1 MLRQHLLSREGAAT
15 ERSDIPE
22 SGFFS
27 LPLMGGIRFDLCL
40 LVFLV
45 LQRKVDRGGLSQETL
60 HMRLVQKGTDPAP
73 PDTTIDGAATRWDR
87 YQSMTAKASV
97 PPSTIHNALS
107 EGHTGLPP
115 LPLSPA
121 LSYTVRYDST
131 GPFMRASQIFIPTLK
146 ETPAE
151 AELISHQ
158 LLLRG
163 GFIRRLASGLY
174 TWMPLGLRVLRKVER
189 VVREE
194 MDRSGAQELLMPL
207 VQPAELWQESGR
219 WEQYG
224 PELLRLRDRHN
235 RDFCL
240 GPTHEEVIS
249 DLVRREIHSYRQLPV
264 NFYQIQTKFRDE
276 IRPRFGL
283 MRGREFIMKDAYS
296 FHMDHASLEITYQT
310 MYEAYQRTFTRLGLN
325 FRAVEAD
332 NGAIGG
338 KRSHE
343 FHVLADSGEDA
354 IVSCHHCAYAA
365 NMEKAQ
371 SRPEPVGTEAP
382 LLAGQVQTPG
392 SRTVAEQAEHLG
404 ISAANIVK
412 TVLVIADG
420 KMVML
425 LLRGDDELNLIKAGH
440 ALDAQNVQLA
450 SPEEAVSATGAPLG
464 FIGPKDLPLP
474 IPIMADHRALGVA
487 NFSTGAN
494 AAELHWIN
502 LNWDRDLPRP
512 AAADLRNVRAGDA
525 CPHCRE
531 GTLSIRR
538 GIEVGH
544 VFQLGELY
552 SKSMGITVLDETGRD
567 ATVTMGCYGIGVSR
581 VVAAA
586 VEQHF
591 DDRGITWPVA
601 LAPFEVGIVA
611 INARKSPEVAAA
623 AQALHDRLEALGYSV
638 LLDDRDE
645 RPGVQFATMDL
656 IGLPHRIVVSDKV
669 LAQGVWEYRARHATE
684 NVLLDETQLMD
695 YLRKEHP
702 RG

>member
-365 NMEKAQ
+365 NMEKAE

-412 TVLVIADG
+412 TVLVVADG

-512 AAADLRNVRAGDA
+512 EAADLRNVRAGDG
-525 CPHCRE
+525 CPHCAT

>member
-1 MLRQHLLSREGAAT
+1 
-15 ERSDIPE
+15 
-22 SGFFS
+22 
-27 LPLMGGIRFDLCL
+27 MGGIRFDLCL

-404 ISAANIVK
+404 ISATNIVK

-512 AAADLRNVRAGDA
+512 EAADLRNVRAGDG
-525 CPHCRE
+525 CPHCAT

>member
-412 TVLVIADG
+412 TVLVVADG
-420 KMVML
+420 KIVML

-512 AAADLRNVRAGDA
+512 EAADLRNVRAGDG
-525 CPHCRE
+525 CPHCAT

>member
-1 MLRQHLLSREGAAT
+1 
-15 ERSDIPE
+15 
-22 SGFFS
+22 
-27 LPLMGGIRFDLCL
+27 
-40 LVFLV
+40 
-45 LQRKVDRGGLSQETL
+45 
-60 HMRLVQKGTDPAP
+60 
-73 PDTTIDGAATRWDR
+73 
-87 YQSMTAKASV
+87 
-97 PPSTIHNALS
+97 
-107 EGHTGLPP
+107 
-115 LPLSPA
+115 
-121 LSYTVRYDST
+121 
-131 GPFMRASQIFIPTLK
+131 MRASQIFIPTLK

-174 TWMPLGLRVLRKVER
+174 TWMPLGLRVLRQVER

-194 MDRSGAQELLMPL
+194 MNRGGAQELLMPV

-219 WEQYG
+219 WEEYG
-224 PELLRLRDRHN
+224 PELLRLQDRHH

-240 GPTHEEVIS
+240 GPTYEEVIS

-296 FHMDHASLEITYQT
+296 FHMDHASLEATYQS

-332 NGAIGG
+332 NGVIGG

-354 IVSCHHCAYAA
+354 IASCHHCDYAA
-365 NMEKAQ
+365 NLEKAR
-371 SRPEPVGTEAP
+371 SRPAPAETETPRA
-382 LLAGQVQTPG
+382 AERVRTPG
-392 SRTVAEQAEHLG
+392 IHTVAGQAEHLG
-404 ISAANIVK
+404 ISTAKIVK
-412 TVLVIADG
+412 TILVVADG
-420 KMVML
+420 KTVML
-425 LLRGDDELNLIKAGH
+425 LLRGDDELNLVKAGH
-440 ALDAQNVQLA
+440 ALDARDLRIA
-450 SPEEAVSATGAPLG
+450 SPEEAVSATGVPLG
-464 FIGPKDLPLP
+464 FIGPKEPPLP
-474 IPIMADHRALGVA
+474 VPILADQRALSVV

-494 AAELHWIN
+494 AEDLHWIH

-512 AAADLRNVRAGDA
+512 PVADLRNVRAGDA
-525 CPHCRE
+525 CPHCAE
-531 GTLSIRR
+531 GTLGIRR

-544 VFQLGELY
+544 VFQLGERY
-552 SKSMGITVLDETGRD
+552 SKRMGITVLDETGRD

-581 VVAAA
+581 LVAAA

-591 DDRGITWPVA
+591 DDRGILWPMA
-601 LAPFEVGIVA
+601 LTPFAVGIVA

-623 AQALHDRLEALGYSV
+623 AQALHDRLEAAGYSV
-638 LLDDRDE
+638 LLDDREE

-669 LAQGVWEYRARHATE
+669 LAQGVWEYRARRATE

-695 YLRKEHP
+695 HLRKEHFH
-702 RG
+702 G

>member
-1 MLRQHLLSREGAAT
+1 
-15 ERSDIPE
+15 
-22 SGFFS
+22 
-27 LPLMGGIRFDLCL
+27 
-40 LVFLV
+40 
-45 LQRKVDRGGLSQETL
+45 
-60 HMRLVQKGTDPAP
+60 
-73 PDTTIDGAATRWDR
+73 
-87 YQSMTAKASV
+87 
-97 PPSTIHNALS
+97 
-107 EGHTGLPP
+107 
-115 LPLSPA
+115 
-121 LSYTVRYDST
+121 
-131 GPFMRASQIFIPTLK
+131 
-146 ETPAE
+146 
-151 AELISHQ
+151 
-158 LLLRG
+158 
-163 GFIRRLASGLY
+163 
-174 TWMPLGLRVLRKVER
+174 
-189 VVREE
+189 
-194 MDRSGAQELLMPL
+194 MPL

-224 PELLRLRDRHN
+224 PELLRLRDRHD

-283 MRGREFIMKDAYS
+283 MRGREFVMKDAYS
-296 FHMDHASLEITYQT
+296 FHMDHASLEITYQA

-354 IVSCHHCAYAA
+354 IVSCHHCDYAA

-371 SRPEPVGTEAP
+371 SRPEPAEMEMP
-382 LLAGQVQTPG
+382 LAAAQVRTPG
-392 SRTVAEQAEHLG
+392 IRSVAAQAEHLG
-404 ISAANIVK
+404 ISTAKIVK
-412 TVLVIADG
+412 SVLVLADG
-420 KMVML
+420 KIVML
-425 LLRGDDELNLIKAGH
+425 LLRGDDELNLVKTGH
-440 ALDAQNVQLA
+440 ALNAQELRLA
-450 SPEEAVSATGAPLG
+450 SPDEAVSATGAPLG
-464 FIGPKDLPLP
+464 FIGPKDPLLP
-474 IPIMADHRALGVA
+474 ISIMADHRAFGVA

-494 AAELHWIN
+494 AADLHWIN

-544 VFQLGELY
+544 VFQLGERY

-591 DDRGITWPVA
+591 DDRGIVWPAA

-623 AQALHDRLEALGYSV
+623 AQALHDRLEAQGYSV

-669 LAQGVWEYRARHATE
+669 LAQGVWEYRARRATE
-684 NVLLDETQLMD
+684 NVLLDETQLMNH
-695 YLRKEHP
+695 LRKEHP

>member
-1 MLRQHLLSREGAAT
+1 
-15 ERSDIPE
+15 
-22 SGFFS
+22 
-27 LPLMGGIRFDLCL
+27 
-40 LVFLV
+40 
-45 LQRKVDRGGLSQETL
+45 
-60 HMRLVQKGTDPAP
+60 
-73 PDTTIDGAATRWDR
+73 
-87 YQSMTAKASV
+87 
-97 PPSTIHNALS
+97 
-107 EGHTGLPP
+107 
-115 LPLSPA
+115 
-121 LSYTVRYDST
+121 
-131 GPFMRASQIFIPTLK
+131 MRASQIFVPTLK

-371 SRPEPVGTEAP
+371 SCPEPAGTEAP
-382 LLAGQVQTPG
+382 LPAGQVQTPG
-392 SRTVAEQAEHLG
+392 IRTVAEQAEHLG

-412 TVLVIADG
+412 TMLVVADG
-420 KMVML
+420 KIVML

-450 SPEEAVSATGAPLG
+450 SPEEAISATGAPLG
-464 FIGPKDLPLP
+464 FIGPKDLRLP

-512 AAADLRNVRAGDA
+512 EAADLRNVRAGDG
-525 CPHCRE
+525 CPHCAT

-567 ATVTMGCYGIGVSR
+567 TPVTMGCYGIGVSR

-623 AQALHDRLEALGYSV
+623 AQALHDRLEAQGYSV

-669 LAQGVWEYRARHATE
+669 LAQGVWEYRARRATE
-684 NVLLDETQLMD
+684 NVLLDETQLMNH
-695 YLRKEHP
+695 LCKEHP

>member
-365 NMEKAQ
+365 NMEKAE

-512 AAADLRNVRAGDA
+512 EAADLRNVRAGDG
-525 CPHCRE
+525 CPHCAT

-645 RPGVQFATMDL
+645 RPGVQFAIMDL

>member
-73 PDTTIDGAATRWDR
+73 PDTTIDGAATRWAR

-412 TVLVIADG
+412 TVLVVADG

-512 AAADLRNVRAGDA
+512 EAADLRNVRAGDG
-525 CPHCRE
+525 CPHCAT

-645 RPGVQFATMDL
+645 RPGVQFAIMDL

>member
-1 MLRQHLLSREGAAT
+1 
-15 ERSDIPE
+15 
-22 SGFFS
+22 
-27 LPLMGGIRFDLCL
+27 MGGIRFDLCL

-365 NMEKAQ
+365 NMEKAE

-404 ISAANIVK
+404 ISATNIVK

-512 AAADLRNVRAGDA
+512 EAADLRNVRAGDG
-525 CPHCRE
+525 CPHCAT

-645 RPGVQFATMDL
+645 RPGVQFAIMDL

>member
-1 MLRQHLLSREGAAT
+1 
-15 ERSDIPE
+15 
-22 SGFFS
+22 
-27 LPLMGGIRFDLCL
+27 
-40 LVFLV
+40 
-45 LQRKVDRGGLSQETL
+45 
-60 HMRLVQKGTDPAP
+60 
-73 PDTTIDGAATRWDR
+73 
-87 YQSMTAKASV
+87 
-97 PPSTIHNALS
+97 
-107 EGHTGLPP
+107 
-115 LPLSPA
+115 
-121 LSYTVRYDST
+121 
-131 GPFMRASQIFIPTLK
+131 MRASQIFIPTLK

-151 AELISHQ
+151 AELVSHQ

-194 MDRSGAQELLMPL
+194 MDRSGAQELLMPV

-224 PELLRLRDRHN
+224 PELLRLRDRHD
-235 RDFCL
+235 REFCL

-249 DLVRREIHSYRQLPV
+249 DLARREIHSYRQLPV

-296 FHMDHASLEITYQT
+296 FHMDHTSLEITYQA
-310 MYEAYQRTFTRLGLN
+310 MYEAYQRIFTRLGLN

-354 IVSCHHCAYAA
+354 IVSCHHCDYAA
-365 NMEKAQ
+365 NMEKAA
-371 SRPEPVGTEAP
+371 SRPELAETEMP
-382 LLAGQVQTPG
+382 LAAERVRTPG
-392 SRTVAEQAEHLG
+392 IRTVAEQAEHLG
-404 ISAANIVK
+404 IPTAKIVK
-412 TVLVIADG
+412 TVLVVADG
-420 KMVML
+420 KTLMM
-425 LLRGDDELNLIKAGH
+425 LLRGDDELNLVKAGH
-440 ALDAQNVQLA
+440 ALNAQDVQMA

-464 FIGPKDLPLP
+464 FIGPKEPLLSVP
-474 IPIMADHRALGVA
+474 ILADHRALGVA

-494 AAELHWIN
+494 AADMHWIN

-525 CPHCRE
+525 CPHCAE
-531 GTLSIRR
+531 GTLSVRR

-544 VFQLGELY
+544 VFQLGERY

-591 DDRGITWPVA
+591 DERGITWPVA
-601 LAPFEVGIVA
+601 IAPFEVGIVA
-611 INARKSPEVAAA
+611 INARKSPDVTAA
-623 AQALHDRLEALGYSV
+623 AQALHDRLEAEGYSV

-656 IGLPHRIVVSDKV
+656 IGLPHRIVVSDAV
-669 LAQGVWEYRARHATE
+669 LAQGVWEYRARRTTE
-684 NVLLDETQLMD
+684 NVLLDETQLMER
-695 YLRKEHP
+695 LRKEHA

>member
-1 MLRQHLLSREGAAT
+1 
-15 ERSDIPE
+15 
-22 SGFFS
+22 
-27 LPLMGGIRFDLCL
+27 
-40 LVFLV
+40 
-45 LQRKVDRGGLSQETL
+45 
-60 HMRLVQKGTDPAP
+60 
-73 PDTTIDGAATRWDR
+73 
-87 YQSMTAKASV
+87 
-97 PPSTIHNALS
+97 
-107 EGHTGLPP
+107 
-115 LPLSPA
+115 
-121 LSYTVRYDST
+121 
-131 GPFMRASQIFIPTLK
+131 MRASQIFIPTLK

-189 VVREE
+189 IVREE
-194 MDRSGAQELLMPL
+194 MDRSGAQEVLMPV

-219 WEQYG
+219 WEKYG
-224 PELLRLRDRHN
+224 PELLRLKDRHQ

-249 DLVRREIHSYRQLPV
+249 DLARRELHSYKQLPI

-296 FHMDHASLEITYQT
+296 FHVDHASLEITYQA
-310 MYEAYQRTFTRLGLN
+310 MYDAYQRTFSRLGLD

-354 IVSCHHCAYAA
+354 VVSCDHCDYAA

-371 SRPEPVGTEAP
+371 SRPGAPEEEALLSAEP
-382 LLAGQVQTPG
+382 VQTPG
-392 SRTVAEQAEHLG
+392 IRTVLGQAQHLG
-404 ISAANIVK
+404 IPTNKIVK
-412 TVLVIADG
+412 TVLVLADA
-420 KMVML
+420 KPVML
-425 LLRGDDELNLIKAGH
+425 LLRGDDELNLVKAAH
-440 ALDAQNVQLA
+440 ALQVDAVQMA

-464 FIGPKDLPLP
+464 FMGPKDLPLALP
-474 IPIMADHRALGVA
+474 ILADQRALSVC

-494 AAELHWIN
+494 AADRHWIH

-525 CPHCRE
+525 CPHCTA
-531 GTLSIRR
+531 GTLRIRR

-544 VFQLGELY
+544 VFQLGQVY
-552 SKSMGITVLDETGRD
+552 SERMNLKVLDETGRD
-567 ATVTMGCYGIGVSR
+567 ATITMGCYGIGVSR

-591 DDRGITWPVA
+591 DERGITWPAA
-601 LAPFEVGIVA
+601 LAPFDVGVVA
-611 INARKSPEVAAA
+611 INARKFPEVAAA
-623 AQALHDRLEALGYSV
+623 AQALHDRLEAAGFSV

-656 IGLPHRIVVSDKV
+656 IGLPHRVVVSDKV
-669 LAQGVWEYRARHATE
+669 LAQNVWEYRARRAPENQLLNETE
-684 NVLLDETQLMD
+684 LMKM
-695 YLRKEHP
+695 LRGDPNH
-702 RG
+702 G

>member
-1 MLRQHLLSREGAAT
+1 
-15 ERSDIPE
+15 
-22 SGFFS
+22 
-27 LPLMGGIRFDLCL
+27 MGGIRFDLCL
-40 LVFLV
+40 LVFFV

-121 LSYTVRYDST
+121 LSYTVCYDST
-131 GPFMRASQIFIPTLK
+131 GLFMRASQIFIPTLK

-404 ISAANIVK
+404 ISATNIVK

-512 AAADLRNVRAGDA
+512 EAADLRNVRAGDG
-525 CPHCRE
+525 CPHCAT

>member
-1 MLRQHLLSREGAAT
+1 
-15 ERSDIPE
+15 
-22 SGFFS
+22 
-27 LPLMGGIRFDLCL
+27 
-40 LVFLV
+40 
-45 LQRKVDRGGLSQETL
+45 
-60 HMRLVQKGTDPAP
+60 
-73 PDTTIDGAATRWDR
+73 
-87 YQSMTAKASV
+87 
-97 PPSTIHNALS
+97 
-107 EGHTGLPP
+107 
-115 LPLSPA
+115 
-121 LSYTVRYDST
+121 
-131 GPFMRASQIFIPTLK
+131 MRASQIFIPTLK

-235 RDFCL
+235 RDFCM

-354 IVSCHHCAYAA
+354 IVSCHHCDYAA

-371 SRPEPVGTEAP
+371 SRPETAEAEIP
-382 LLAGQVQTPG
+382 LAAAQVQTPG
-392 SRTVAEQAEHLG
+392 IRSVAEQAEHLG
-404 ISAANIVK
+404 ISAAKIVK
-412 TVLVIADG
+412 TVLVVADG
-420 KMVML
+420 KIIML
-425 LLRGDDELNLIKAGH
+425 LLRGDDELNLVKAGH
-440 ALDAQNVQLA
+440 ALNAQEVHLA
-450 SPEEAVSATGAPLG
+450 SSAEAVSATGAPLG
-464 FIGPKDLPLP
+464 FIGPKDPLLP
-474 IPIMADHRALGVA
+474 ISIMADHRAFGVA

-494 AAELHWIN
+494 AADLHWIN
-502 LNWDRDLPRP
+502 LNWDHDLPRP

-525 CPHCRE
+525 CPHCQE
-531 GTLSIRR
+531 GRLSIRR

-544 VFQLGELY
+544 VFQLGERY

-623 AQALHDRLEALGYSV
+623 AQALHDRLEAQGYSV

-669 LAQGVWEYRARHATE
+669 LAQGVWEYRARRATE

-695 YLRKEHP
+695 TLRKEHP

>member
-1 MLRQHLLSREGAAT
+1 
-15 ERSDIPE
+15 
-22 SGFFS
+22 
-27 LPLMGGIRFDLCL
+27 
-40 LVFLV
+40 
-45 LQRKVDRGGLSQETL
+45 
-60 HMRLVQKGTDPAP
+60 
-73 PDTTIDGAATRWDR
+73 
-87 YQSMTAKASV
+87 
-97 PPSTIHNALS
+97 
-107 EGHTGLPP
+107 
-115 LPLSPA
+115 
-121 LSYTVRYDST
+121 
-131 GPFMRASQIFIPTLK
+131 MRASQIFIPTLK

-235 RDFCL
+235 RDFCM

-371 SRPEPVGTEAP
+371 SRPEPAGTEAP
-382 LLAGQVQTPG
+382 LPAGQVQTPG

-404 ISAANIVK
+404 ISATNIVK
-412 TVLVIADG
+412 TVLVVADG

-494 AAELHWIN
+494 AADLHWIN

-512 AAADLRNVRAGDA
+512 EAADLRNVRAGDA
-525 CPHCRE
+525 CPHCAE

-544 VFQLGELY
+544 VFQLGERY
-552 SKSMGITVLDETGRD
+552 SESMGINVLDETGRD

-611 INARKSPEVAAA
+611 INARKSPDVAAA
-623 AQALHDRLEALGYSV
+623 AQALHDRLEAEGYSV

-656 IGLPHRIVVSDKV
+656 VGLPHRIVVSDTV
-669 LAQGVWEYRARHATE
+669 LAQGVWEYRARRTME
-684 NVLLDETQLMD
+684 NVLLDETQLMER
-695 YLRKEHP
+695 LREEHA

>member
-1 MLRQHLLSREGAAT
+1 
-15 ERSDIPE
+15 
-22 SGFFS
+22 
-27 LPLMGGIRFDLCL
+27 
-40 LVFLV
+40 
-45 LQRKVDRGGLSQETL
+45 
-60 HMRLVQKGTDPAP
+60 
-73 PDTTIDGAATRWDR
+73 
-87 YQSMTAKASV
+87 
-97 PPSTIHNALS
+97 
-107 EGHTGLPP
+107 
-115 LPLSPA
+115 
-121 LSYTVRYDST
+121 
-131 GPFMRASQIFIPTLK
+131 MRASQIFIPTLK

-412 TVLVIADG
+412 TVLVVADG

-512 AAADLRNVRAGDA
+512 EAADLRNVRAGDG
-525 CPHCRE
+525 CPHCAT